1 MDYCAFFVAQLHAGC
16 MEKKC
21 PKVSQNGA
29 ITPLS
34 PPPYGGS
41 CFSMLRQSVFVVWL
55 VILFLLVHDEVNMRS
70 TYKDGRSFIF
80 RGWSAARLAG
90 EHPPKSA
97 PIVISSLSDF

>member
-1 MDYCAFFVAQLHAGC
+1 MLKIARYKIWIIVLFLLRNYTLAAWR
-16 MEKKC
+16 KKC

-55 VILFLLVHDEVNMRS
+55 VILFLLVHDEVNIQR
-70 TYKDGRSFIF
+70 
-80 RGWSAARLAG
+80 W
-90 EHPPKSA
+90 
-97 PIVISSLSDF
+97 